1 MARMIAID
9 NGILPCQEAFLVD
22 APTPAAS
29 PRRWIQAKVRF
40 VIHPFRFGVEL
51 KTPLPGLTW
60 AQTAQRL
67 EELGYSNLVVPDHFD
82 DQFAV
87 GPALAAAA
95 AATTTLRLST
105 LVYGNDYRH
114 PVMVAKEVATLDV
127 LSGGRMDLGLGA
139 GWKRVDYDEAGL
151 QYDPPGVRIDRMVES
166 LQIIRGLLADGP
178 VTFEGEHYTIRGL
191 EGLPKPVQ
199 SPVPVVIGGGGR
211 RMLSLAARH
220 ADIVGVNA
228 NLRSGEIG
236 LDAINDVMPERFDAK
251 LEWVRE
257 AAGDRFGQLEL
268 NVLASAQ
275 ITEGGRATTTAIEG
289 IAEMFGQPAETV
301 ADVPLLLIGSPPEI
315 ADTLRRRRQRWGFNY
330 MVLQADN
337 SDLAGFAAVI
347 SELDGE

>member
-1 MARMIAID
+1 M
-9 NGILPCQEAFLVD
+9 
-22 APTPAAS
+22 T
-29 PRRWIQAKVRF
+29 
-40 VIHPFRFGVEL
+40 HPFRFGVEM

-60 AQTAQRL
+60 AQTAHRV
-67 EELGYSNLVVPDHFD
+67 EELGFSTLVVPDHFD
-82 DQFAV
+82 DQLAV

-95 AATTTLRLST
+95 AATTTLRLSA

-139 GWKRVDYDEAGL
+139 GWKRVDYEEAGL
-151 QYDPPGVRIDRMVES
+151 PYDRPGVRIDRMLES
-166 LQIIRGLLADGP
+166 LQIIKGLLEDGP
-178 VTFEGEHYTIRGL
+178 VTFEGEHYTVRGL

-211 RMLSLAARH
+211 RMLQIAARH

-236 LDAINDVMPERFDAK
+236 LDAINDVMPDRFDAK
-251 LEWVRE
+251 LEWVRD
-257 AAGDRFGQLEL
+257 AAGDRFDQLEL
-268 NVLASAQ
+268 NLLVASTQ
-275 ITEGGRATTTAIEG
+275 ITGGGTATTEAVEATA
-289 IAEMFGQPAETV
+289 AMFGMPAETV
-301 ADVPLLLIGSPPEI
+301 ADVPMLLIGSPTEI
-315 ADTLRRRRQRWGFNY
+315 ADTLRRRRERWGFSY
-330 MVLQADN
+330 MVLQGD